1 MIEEINLPITRFAI
15 KFKADSTLRFYDY
28 AGSTLRGVFG
38 QALKAIAC
46 LQQNSQGQC
55 QCSVN
60 NPCLY
65 RSLFEP
71 YKKDLEQ
78 MPPPPFIIEAHGL
91 PSVINKGETAVFY
104 MVLIGKLAHD
114 ELNFIKLVWQQALKL
129 GFCYGKSSKKSTAT
143 FLEMTVYD
151 TPTKQL
157 AKTSAVIDFVVHTQ
171 LKSQNKVIDAK
182 QFDAKI
188 FGNSLVRRLKVM
200 MNLYGTPINDE
211 EFDKLY
217 QAVQKIKVEGFIEDS
232 LWARYSNRQKQKI
245 KLTGIVGSVQL
256 NHISEEM
263 YYLIHL
269 GQWLH
274 VGKGC
279 VFGLGQYQIR

>member
-1 MIEEINLPITRFAI
+1 MNINLPITRFAI
-15 KFKADSTLRFYDY
+15 KFKANSTLRFYDY

-38 QALKAIAC
+38 TALKNMAC
-46 LQQNSQGQC
+46 VNQDTKGQC
-55 QCSVN
+55 QCLAD

-65 RSLFEP
+65 RTLFEP
-71 YKKDLEQ
+71 YHKPAEQ

-91 PSVINKGETAVFY
+91 PKVIYKGQTAVFY
-104 MVLIGKLAHD
+104 MVLIGKVAHD
-114 ELNFIKLVWQQALKL
+114 ELTFIKLVWQQALQL
-129 GFCYGKSSKKSTAT
+129 GIRYANQNATAT
-143 FLEMTVYD
+143 VLEI
-151 TPTKQL
+151 TPYNTPIKQL

-200 MNLYGTPINDE
+200 MNLYGTPISDE

-217 QAVQKIKVEGFIEDS
+217 QAVQKIKAEGFIEDS

-263 YYLIHL
+263 YHLLHL